1 MKDNILLRW
10 SSGIPGMLRSD
21 CQVGPGAVPALGL
34 HRPAVQVFLQQGAP
48 AERDAGMRPLISR
61 ITIFLSSIPEPRH
74 HNED

>member
-1 MKDNILLRW
+1 M
-10 SSGIPGMLRSD
+10 
-21 CQVGPGAVPALGL
+21 GPGAVPALGM